1 MYNIRVGYTC
11 SYIHCWRE
19 RGGDGKVFGKEY
31 FACDQGHAVFTSRKK
46 VAVLPG
52 YGATARETQ
61 ASARESELEA
71 ALAASQ
77 AEVLQLRAELAGY
90 KQNATEWITSTV
102 DILYDSSMYACVS
115 ASLSLSLLIS
125 LFFCFLARF
134 LGSYTS

>member
-1 MYNIRVGYTC
+1 LCHHAGKADFGGRGKVSGFC
-11 SYIHCWRE
+11 GVELDVSQGE

-90 KQNATEWITSTV
+90 KQNATE
-102 DILYDSSMYACVS
+102 
-115 ASLSLSLLIS
+115 
-125 LFFCFLARF
+125 
-134 LGSYTS
+134 